1 VLLVDGSADVR
12 GTIREMLADVSCNI
26 AEARDSREGLR
37 VIADRE
43 QTPGGGFELLWG
55 SSWAAS
61 ESPAAGGD
69 CLVGA
74 RGCPAIASRPEM
86 REIAVALKR
95 ADNVDRLLGA
105 IQAALDDPLA
115 FVEILDD

>member
-1 VLLVDGSADVR
+1 MFTANQRMPDVCPPARPLVLLVDGSADVR

-55 SSWAAS
+55 SSWAAWIVCS
-61 ESPAAGGD
+61 ARSRQPSMTRSPS
-69 CLVGA
+69 
-74 RGCPAIASRPEM
+74 SR
-86 REIAVALKR
+86 
-95 ADNVDRLLGA
+95 
-105 IQAALDDPLA
+105 
-115 FVEILDD
+115 F